1 MKNEFDIETATPDQL
16 NYMINNVTPE
26 QLMKASNLGGMI
38 AQATFVQDGGVVSPE
53 NITDWLELYTQ
64 HVWTYVAVY
73 SVANTIAKLKLQLW
87 KKNKITGAIEKVE
100 GHRILELLER
110 PNKDMCRYDLMESLV
125 TFLELAGNAY
135 WEIVYATQTTSVDG
149 KTIRQKKTPDELY
162 NIRPDRLSPVPKKDN
177 KEIDHYVFQTKPN
190 ARKKEI
196 PVEEVVPFEYFNPI
210 RDWFGLGAIQPAK
223 EEILQD
229 LNMIKWNKDFF
240 EGGVIPQGVLT
251 TELPINKVDQTDLN
265 EQLKQFLIGKGRKI
279 LLLSRGLKF
288 EQVSVNPKDLDFLKG
303 RDDNKHAVLAAEGVP
318 PVMAGIM
325 DNAKYANYIL
335 QINSYHTDTILPKLR
350 KIESALRN
358 HFVIRFPDLVPTD
371 EYEYVLL
378 FDTTELLQEDEDR
391 VTDRLDKQFR
401 NGWLSINEA
410 RAKLN
415 MEPYPDG
422 VEGGDDFYISTN
434 LTPLKKSLSE
444 EGLERAEDE
453 LFTKMAQLENNITDA
468 VSIMK
473 SEIKQE
479 LLDESDDPKEIDVEK
494 IQDDA
499 NRQIREIKESMA
511 KDIAAMGS
519 SLKKELKDELM
530 PRTAG

>member
-1 MKNEFDIETATPDQL
+1 
-16 NYMINNVTPE
+16 
-26 QLMKASNLGGMI
+26 
-38 AQATFVQDGGVVSPE
+38 
-53 NITDWLELYTQ
+53 
-64 HVWTYVAVY
+64 
-73 SVANTIAKLKLQLW
+73 
-87 KKNKITGAIEKVE
+87 
-100 GHRILELLER
+100 
-110 PNKDMCRYDLMESLV
+110 
-125 TFLELAGNAY
+125 
-135 WEIVYATQTTSVDG
+135 
-149 KTIRQKKTPDELY
+149 
-162 NIRPDRLSPVPKKDN
+162 
-177 KEIDHYVFQTKPN
+177 
-190 ARKKEI
+190 
-196 PVEEVVPFEYFNPI
+196 
-210 RDWFGLGAIQPAK
+210 
-223 EEILQD
+223 
-229 LNMIKWNKDFF
+229 
-240 EGGVIPQGVLT
+240 
-251 TELPINKVDQTDLN
+251 
-265 EQLKQFLIGKGRKI
+265 
-279 LLLSRGLKF
+279 
-288 EQVSVNPKDLDFLKG
+288 VNPKDLDFLKG

-494 IQDDA
+494 LQDDA
-499 NRQIREIKESMA
+499 NRQIREIRESLA
-511 KDIAAMGS
+511 KDIIAMRS

-530 PRTAG
+530 PRSAG

>member
-1 MKNEFDIETATPDQL
+1 MNDKFDITTATPEQL
-16 NYMINNVTPE
+16 QYMIDNVTPD

-38 AQATFVQDGGVVSPE
+38 AQATFVQDGHVVSPE
-53 NITDWLELYTQ
+53 NIKDWLELYTT

-87 KKNKITGAIEKVE
+87 KKNKKTGAIEKVE
-100 GHRILELLER
+100 SHRILELLDK
-110 PNKDMCRYDLMESLV
+110 PNKDMCGYDLMESLV
-125 TFLELAGNAY
+125 TYLELAGNAY
-135 WEIVYATQTTSVDG
+135 WEIVYATNTTSVDG
-149 KTIRQKKTPDELY
+149 KTIKQKKTPDELY
-162 NIRPDRLSPVPKKDN
+162 SIRPDRLSPVPKKDN
-177 KEIDHYVFQTKPN
+177 KEIDLYVFQTKPN

-210 RDWFGLGAIQPAK
+210 RDWFGLGSIQPAK
-223 EEILQD
+223 QEILQD
-229 LNMIKWNKDFF
+229 LNMIQWNKNFF
-240 EGGVIPQGVLT
+240 EGGVIPQGILT
-251 TELPINKVDQTDLN
+251 TELPINKVEQTDLN
-265 EQLKQFLIGKGRKI
+265 EQLKSFLIGKGRKI

-288 EQVSVNPKDLDFLKG
+288 EQVSVNPKDLDFLAG
-303 RDDNKHAVLAAEGVP
+303 RDENKHAVLASEGVP
-318 PVMAGIM
+318 PVVAGIM

-350 KIESALRN
+350 KIESALNN

-391 VTDRLDKQFR
+391 ITDRLDKQFR
-401 NGWLSINEA
+401 NGWITPNEA

-415 MEPYPDG
+415 MESYPEG
-422 VEGGDDFYISTN
+422 VTGGDEFYISTN
-434 LTPLKKSLSE
+434 LQPLKKSLSE

-453 LFTKMAQLENNITDA
+453 LFTKMGQLENNITDA

-479 LLDESDDPKEIDVEK
+479 LADEFDTPKEIDINK

-499 NRQIREIKESMA
+499 NQQIREIREGLAKE
-511 KDIAAMGS
+511 IVAMRS
-519 SLKKELKDELM
+519 SIKKELKDELM
-530 PRTAG
+530 PRSAG